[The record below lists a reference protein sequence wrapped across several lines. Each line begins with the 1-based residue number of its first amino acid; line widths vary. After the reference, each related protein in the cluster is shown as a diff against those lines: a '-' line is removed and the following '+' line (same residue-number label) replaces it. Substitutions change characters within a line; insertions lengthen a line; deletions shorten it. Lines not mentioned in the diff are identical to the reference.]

1 MKIINILLAS
11 LLLATTVSLPVQA
24 DDGTVHLTS
33 LDWPPY
39 TGPQL
44 QDGGCLTQLVKQAFE
59 ASGLTASVDFYP
71 WSRTIAQ
78 VRDAHSHH
86 LGFFPAYYS
95 AERENEYYMS
105 EPLGEGPIGLIERK
119 DLPIVWNT
127 LTDLAG
133 KRIGVVQDYINTA
146 EFDALAGSGKLVVEE
161 VVSDTLNIRK
171 MIGNRI
177 DTAVI
182 DKHVF
187 YHLLDT
193 DPDLAAGKTLLQFN
207 PKPLESKKLYLYFR
221 RTPEG
226 LALRDRF
233 NTGLRQVLQA
243 SQQKGIV
250 LDDPYHPRNAPPAI
264 TTP

>member
-1 MKIINILLAS
+1 MKIINTLLAS
-11 LLLATTVSLPVQA
+11 LLLATTVNTPAQA
-24 DDGTVHLTS
+24 DEGTVHLTS

-44 QDGGCLTQLVKQAFE
+44 QDGGCLTLLVKQAFE

-78 VRDAHSHH
+78 VRDSHSQH

-95 AERENEYYMS
+95 AERERDYHMTD
-105 EPLGEGPIGLIERK
+105 PLGEGPIGLIERK

-127 LTDLAG
+127 LTDLGG

-146 EFDALAGSGKLVVEE
+146 EFDALASSGKLVVEA

-187 YHLLDT
+187 HHLLDT

-233 NTGLRQVLQA
+233 NAGLRQVLQT
-243 SQQKGIV
+243 SEQKGIV
-250 LDDPYHPRNAPPAI
+250 LDDPYHQRNAPPAV

>member
-1 MKIINILLAS
+1 MKIINRLLAS
-11 LLLATTVSLPVQA
+11 LFLATTLGFPAWA
-24 DDGTVHLTS
+24 DDGSVHLTS
-33 LDWPPY
+33 LEWPPY
-39 TGPQL
+39 TGQQL
-44 QDGGCLTQLVKQAFE
+44 QDDGCITVLVKQAFE
-59 ASGLTASVDFYP
+59 ASGLKASVDFYP

-78 VRDAHSHH
+78 VRDAHTHH
-86 LGFFPAYYS
+86 VGFFPAYHS
-95 AERENEYYMS
+95 AERERDYYMS

-119 DLPIVWNT
+119 DMPIVWNT
-127 LTDLAG
+127 LTDLSG

-146 EFDALAGSGKLVVEE
+146 EFDVLAGSGQLVVEA

-171 MIGNRI
+171 MIGWRI

-187 YHLLDT
+187 HYLLDT
-193 DPDLAAGKTLLQFN
+193 DPDLTAGKALLQFN

-233 NTGLRQVLQA
+233 NTGLRQVLGEA
-243 SQQKGIV
+243 ARKGIV
-250 LDDPYHPRNAPPAI
+250 LDDPSHQRTSPVPV

>member
-1 MKIINILLAS
+1 MKIINTLLAS
-11 LLLATTVSLPVQA
+11 LLLATTVNIPSQA
-24 DDGTVHLTS
+24 DEGTVHLTS

-44 QDGGCLTQLVKQAFE
+44 QDGGCLTLLVKQAFE
-59 ASGLTASVDFYP
+59 VSGLTASVDFYP

-78 VRDAHSHH
+78 VRDSHSQH

-95 AERENEYYMS
+95 AERERDYYMTD
-105 EPLGEGPIGLIERK
+105 PLGEGPIGLIERK

-127 LTDLAG
+127 LSDLAG

-146 EFDALAGSGKLVVEE
+146 EFDALASSGKLVVEA

-187 YHLLDT
+187 HHLLDT

-233 NTGLRQVLQA
+233 NTGLKQVLTT
-243 SQQKGIV
+243 SDRKGIV
-250 LDDPYHPRNAPPAI
+250 LDDPHQPKVLPPV